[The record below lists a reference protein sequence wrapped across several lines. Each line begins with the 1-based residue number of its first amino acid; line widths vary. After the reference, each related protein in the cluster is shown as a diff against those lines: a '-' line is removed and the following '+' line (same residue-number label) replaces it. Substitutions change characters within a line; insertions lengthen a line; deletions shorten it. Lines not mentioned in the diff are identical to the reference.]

1 MSSVTDKLFGGTDTY
16 GMDVAADNRR
26 TAEEFIKQQTS
37 QGRQDVLSA
46 YDPMTQAINQGYQRG
61 ADIYSF
67 AIPQQLAALQSG
79 AQEAYRMRAGALPAY
94 QSALMGMPYNL
105 SQMVNQTAPIN
116 VPTFQNVPSMGRP
129 MAVEAASTTPSIN
142 LANLLSGI
150 SDMTSGGSFG
160 HHGGY
165 GDGGYG
171 GGVGGE
177 DFANGQRIN

>member
-1 MSSVTDKLFGGTDTY
+1 MSSVTDKLFGSTDTY

-26 TAEEFIKQQTS
+26 SAEEFIKQQTS

-46 YDPMTQAINQGYQRG
+46 YDPMTQAIQQGYQRG

-94 QSALMGMPYNL
+94 QSALMGTPYNL

-129 MAVEAASTTPSIN
+129 MAVEAASTNPSIN

-150 SDMTSGGSFG
+150 SGMTSGG
-160 HHGGY
+160 Y
-165 GDGGYG
+165 VANDGGYG

>member
-1 MSSVTDKLFGGTDTY
+1 MSSVTDKLFGSTDTY

-26 TAEEFIKQQTS
+26 AAEEFIKQQTS

-46 YDPMTQAINQGYQRG
+46 YDPMTQAIQQGYQRG

-94 QSALMGMPYNL
+94 QSALMGTPYNL

-116 VPTFQNVPSMGRP
+116 VPTFQNVPSMGQP
-129 MAVEAASTTPSIN
+129 QAVEAARMTPSMS

-150 SDMTSGGSFG
+150 SGMTSSGSG
-160 HHGGY
+160 AT
-165 GDGGYG
+165 DGGYG

>member
-26 TAEEFIKQQTS
+26 AAEEFIKQQTS

-150 SDMTSGGSFG
+150 SGMTSGG
-160 HHGGY
+160 Y
-165 GDGGYG
+165 VANDGGYG

>member
-1 MSSVTDKLFGGTDTY
+1 MSSVTDRLFGGTDTY
-16 GMDVAADNRR
+16 GMDVAAENRR
-26 TAEEFIKQQTS
+26 SAEQFIKQQTA

-46 YDPMTQAINQGYQRG
+46 YDPMTQAIQQGYQRG

-116 VPTFQNVPSMGRP
+116 VPTYQNVPSMGQP
-129 MAVEAASTTPSIN
+129 QVVQAATAPSMN
-142 LANLLSGI
+142 FANLLSGL
-150 SDMTSGGSFG
+150 SGMTSGGSG
-160 HHGGY
+160 AT
-165 GDGGYG
+165 DGGYG
-171 GGVGGE
+171 GGVGGS

>member
-1 MSSVTDKLFGGTDTY
+1 MSSVTDRLFGGTDTY

-26 TAEEFIKQQTS
+26 SAEQFIKQQTS

-46 YDPMTQAINQGYQRG
+46 YDPMTQAIQQGYQRG

-94 QSALMGMPYNL
+94 QSALMGMPYDL

-116 VPTFQNVPSMGRP
+116 VPAYQNVPSMGQP
-129 MAVEAASTTPSIN
+129 QAVAAATPSMS
-142 LANLLSGI
+142 LANVLSGI
-150 SDMTSGGSFG
+150 SGMTSGAT
-160 HHGGY
+160 
-165 GDGGYG
+165 DGGYG
-171 GGVGGE
+171 GGVGGS